1 LIKKI
6 DIKKKIQIYKYNL
19 TKFSKINLVEKK
31 IINSKLK
38 NDLLSNFPLLIDKF
52 RKNFNE

>member
-31 IINSKLK
+31 IINLKLK